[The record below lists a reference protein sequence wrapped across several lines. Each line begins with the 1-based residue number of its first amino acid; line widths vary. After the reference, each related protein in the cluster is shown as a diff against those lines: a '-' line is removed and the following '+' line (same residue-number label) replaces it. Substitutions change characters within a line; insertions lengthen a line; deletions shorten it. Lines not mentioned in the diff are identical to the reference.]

1 MEPSAYNILKVVI
14 SGNEDLMKKL
24 VLFIP
29 LAVLIFI
36 AVILIDGKT
45 SISNS
50 EAYEN
55 NKQIS
60 ALINEYSAEYEYEY
74 EFKLATKE
82 IEQIL
87 YGKWQVGDIG
97 DPDVG
102 YSLKYDITGGL

>member
-1 MEPSAYNILKVVI
+1 
-14 SGNEDLMKKL
+14 L

-29 LAVLIFI
+29 HAVLIFI
-36 AVILIDGKT
+36 AAILIDGKT

-60 ALINEYSAEYEYEY
+60 ALINEYSAEYEC
-74 EFKLATKE
+74 EFQLATKE

-102 YSLKYDITGGL
+102 YSLKYDIQEDFS